1 MQALGGRLEKYVP
14 AARPCQYSWENVRTL
29 GERMYRVIHTF
40 NTNSARKSRR
50 EIKGA
55 EISTYRSR
63 NTTLDLL
70 VGIDSL
76 SGSGYDPNGLLNMIT
91 NELFGDLYQMRE
103 SVVMVLLV
111 CKAQINK

>member
-1 MQALGGRLEKYVP
+1 MIRTFNAN
-14 AARPCQYSWENVRTL
+14 AARQS
-29 GERMYRVIHTF
+29 
-40 NTNSARKSRR
+40 KR
-50 EIKGA
+50 EI
-55 EISTYRSR
+55 EISAYRSR

-76 SGSGYDPNGLLNMIT
+76 SGSGYDPNGFLNMIT

-103 SVVMVLLV
+103 CVAMVLSV